1 MRSLRAVGVIV
12 GSVVMSTAL
21 VAGCG
26 GSGGGS
32 AAPSASASSSAP
44 TTPTSAPTSAETTTT
59 PTRPAT
65 QTRTA
70 AELKKALLAL
80 DDLPPGFSVE
90 SAGSDDGDVALTS
103 KDPKCAPLVRLLNA
117 DTAPGSKASATRS
130 YSGGQ
135 DGPFIDEGLDAMGSP
150 AAVARLQSSM
160 RAAVAAC
167 SKVTLSIPGQG
178 RSTVT
183 VQQVSA
189 PKAGTGPFAVRLTAT
204 SGPLEGLEVSMV
216 TTGLD
221 DVVLSMTFV
230 AAVADDVDGAT
241 SDAVEKATSVLGT
254 SSGT

>member
-1 MRSLRAVGVIV
+1 MRSLRAVGALV
-12 GSVVMSTAL
+12 GSMAVSTAV

-32 AAPSASASSSAP
+32 AAPSASATSP
-44 TTPTSAPTSAETTTT
+44 TTSAPTSAPTSAGTTTT
-59 PTRPAT
+59 PARPTT
-65 QTRTA
+65 QARTA

-80 DDLPPGFSVE
+80 GDLPPGFSVE
-90 SAGSDDGDVALTS
+90 PAGSDDGAVDLTS

-117 DTAPGSKASATRS
+117 DTAPGSKASAVRS
-130 YSGGQ
+130 FSGGQ
-135 DGPFIDEGLDAMGSP
+135 EGPFIDEGLDAMGSE

-178 RSTVT
+178 RSTVA
-183 VQQVSA
+183 VRQVSA
-189 PKAGTGPFAVRLTAT
+189 PKSGTGPFAVRLTAT

-230 AAVADDVDGAT
+230 AAVPDDVAGAT
-241 SDAVEKATSVLGT
+241 KDAVDKATSVLGT